1 MEILKQ
7 FDNKLLNR
15 QEIIVKLESQA
26 TPSKL
31 DVKKSLSEK
40 FKSPEE
46 QIVIEHI
53 YGKFG
58 SQVFTIEAKIY
69 DSIESLSKYETV
81 TKKERKKRE
90 EEAKKAAEEAK
101 KAKEEAAKAEA
112 EAKEQEKESSNS
124 EENSEQTPE
133 PKESEEKQEVS
144 KPKEEPQ
151 ESSESV
157 EEKSAPEKEPKEES
171 KSE

>member
-15 QEIIVKLESQA
+15 QEIIVKLESQV

-58 SQVFTIEAKIY
+58 SQTFTIEAKIY
-69 DSIESLSKYETV
+69 DSIESLSKYETI

-90 EEAKKAAEEAK
+90 EEAKKA
-101 KAKEEAAKAEA
+101 KEEASKSEA
-112 EAKEQEKESSNS
+112 EAKEAQDNEKIE
-124 EENSEQTPE
+124 E

-157 EEKSAPEKEPKEES
+157 EEKSAPEKEPKEEL